1 MQNRIYLLE
10 NIAPPPPQPSTPPF
24 WNFKLSSVR
33 EKEGACNKEHKKIS

>member
-10 NIAPPPPQPSTPPF
+10 NIATPPQPSTPPF

>member
-10 NIAPPPPQPSTPPF
+10 NIAPPPTF